1 MNRTAFLRTR
11 MRIILRGHLFNPL
24 WLPRQERRRRR
35 GEATRQAV
43 LDYLEKM
50 MPPSDNR
57 QEQPEAGTSQDRH
70 IWTLWLQGEEQAPA
84 IVRSCLRSMR
94 ERLDAHIHVLSE
106 RDILQHITLPGYILE
121 KWRAGRIRPAH
132 FADICRVELLWEYGG
147 VWADATDWFSA
158 DLPDWLWAEDFFVY
172 RAGRQSRGSYAFI
185 QNCFIRAKRGST
197 VLAAWREAIFRYWRH
212 EDGAIDYFI
221 HQLLLEYALRHNP
234 QAAEDFA
241 RMPQMDQEPTH
252 RLWFVHGWEPWDE
265 EKMKGICADALF
277 QKTEYR
283 SELAS
288 NAPKGSVASFL
299 TDSYLHH

>member
-11 MRIILRGHLFNPL
+11 MRIILRGHLLNPL

-132 FADICRVELLWEYGG
+132 FADICRTGYGLRIFSFTG
-147 VWADATDWFSA
+147 PADKVAAVMPSSRIVSSVPSAAVPFWRPGGKRFSDTGGTKTEPSTISFTSCCWNMPSGIIHRRPKILPGCPKWIRSRHTVSGSSTD
-158 DLPDWLWAEDFFVY
+158 
-172 RAGRQSRGSYAFI
+172 GSRGT
-185 QNCFIRAKRGST
+185 K
-197 VLAAWREAIFRYWRH
+197 
-212 EDGAIDYFI
+212 
-221 HQLLLEYALRHNP
+221 
-234 QAAEDFA
+234 
-241 RMPQMDQEPTH
+241 
-252 RLWFVHGWEPWDE
+252 
-265 EKMKGICADALF
+265 KK
-277 QKTEYR
+277 
-283 SELAS
+283 
-288 NAPKGSVASFL
+288 
-299 TDSYLHH
+299 